1 MPEEL
6 AELRAE
12 IERLL
17 SRAIRDEQRHEDVL
31 EQRDQD
37 HADELEARDEAHL
50 QETEAFR
57 RALETRDLF
66 GQAKGVL
73 MTSLGCSP
81 EAAFDLIVKQ
91 SQHEN
96 RKASE
101 IAAEIVE
108 RARNRAAPT
117 RHRAAG

>member
-1 MPEEL
+1 MSEEPS
-6 AELRAE
+6 ELRAE

-17 SRAIRDEQRHEDVL
+17 SRAIRDEQRHAVEL
-31 EQRDQD
+31 EQREQD
-37 HADELEARDEAHL
+37 HANDLEARDAAHL

-73 MTSLGCSP
+73 MVSLGCSP
-81 EAAFDLIVKQ
+81 EAAFQLIVKQ

-108 RARNRAAPT
+108 RARNRAVPA

>member
-1 MPEEL
+1 MSEEA

-17 SRAIRDEQRHEDVL
+17 SRAIRDEQRHANEL
-31 EQRDQD
+31 AQHQKD
-37 HADELEARDEAHL
+37 HADDLEARDEAHL

-73 MTSLGCSP
+73 MASLGCSP